1 MKIYRKVISVNMENQ
16 TNHNEELERINKEIE
31 AELLSEDKSETL
43 NEKKQ
48 FLTAKFI
55 VTLIIAIMM
64 LAGVAK
70 LFF

>member
-1 MKIYRKVISVNMENQ
+1 MRIYRKVISVNMENQ

>member
-1 MKIYRKVISVNMENQ
+1 MENQ

-55 VTLIIAIMM
+55 VTLIIAIIM
-64 LAGVAK
+64 LAGVVK